1 MTIASPNPRAKM
13 QAASL
18 AAAKNYEKDALDRI
32 RRIGIV
38 SADLEVK
45 GKHKGQGAA
54 ALGALQGA
62 GTRWGDDPSEGG
74 IDDYPGAQPQ
84 GTTSIAISDLIS

>member
-1 MTIASPNPRAKM
+1 M
-13 QAASL
+13 QAAAL

-32 RRIGIV
+32 RRIGVV

-45 GKHKGQGAA
+45 GKHKGPGAA
-54 ALGALQGA
+54 ALTGLQGA
-62 GTRWGDDPSEGG
+62 GTRWEDGASEAG

-84 GTTSIAISDLIS
+84 GTSSIAMGDQVL